1 MCFGVPAA
9 MKQLRDE
16 EKEEHVTRKDLAVQ
30 AYGRTR
36 LKIECDQRRQKKK
49 KPSLLSDECMQ
60 SKLGRGLSRLGGL
73 MKSGVALLL

>member
-1 MCFGVPAA
+1 

-16 EKEEHVTRKDLAVQ
+16 EKEEQVTRKDLAVP

-36 LKIECDQRRQKKK
+36 LKIECDQRRQKKKK